1 VTVAEPGGGFPITSR
16 PLRQLLGP
24 LGVSAGGMSRQQ
36 KFIEVIATNIANA
49 ETTRTAAGG
58 PYQRQVAVAGID
70 PATGAST
77 TQVVTDQST
86 GRLVYDP
93 GHPDADATGYVR
105 YPNVDLATETVDLMI
120 ARRLHEANATVFQ
133 AAKAM
138 LRRALDI

>member
-1 VTVAEPGGGFPITSR
+1 VTVAEPGGSFPIMPR

-24 LGVSAGGMSRQQ
+24 LGVSASGMSRQQ

-49 ETTRTAAGG
+49 ETTRTAEGG
-58 PYQRQVAVAGID
+58 PYRRQVAVAGND
-70 PATGAST
+70 AAGGNPT
-77 TQVVTDQST
+77 TTVVTDPSA

-93 GHPDADATGYVR
+93 GHPDADASGYVR
-105 YPNVDLATETVDLMI
+105 YPNVDLATETVDLMV
-120 ARRLHEANATVFQ
+120 ARRMHEANATVFQ